1 MRRVVSSQLSF
12 ASRRYP
18 TLQRIFSLAYVML
31 LFSFTCH
38 NAVIAL
44 KSFQSAMTEQLL
56 VNEYTCLK
64 LLNMP

>member
-1 MRRVVSSQLSF
+1 MRRIVSSQLSF

-44 KSFQSAMTEQLL
+44 KSFSL
-56 VNEYTCLK
+56 
-64 LLNMP
+64 P